1 MACGAIRDRSRF
13 RVKKLTARAEANLA
27 PTSNA
32 TRRVVMK
39 KTIHRTLCSFA
50 IATLIVLATPAWARD
65 DTARFYGTWKTT
77 VVANG
82 QTVTIVSFHDS
93 NGYKNFVRTPT
104 GDVPAGDGS
113 FSAADGKWSS
123 NAAAPNDGG
132 VYHFV
137 GNDTVVATNGAGQ
150 TVTWLRDKSAS
161 ATSPMPAN
169 NSPAVKVPTPV
180 DANTAA
186 NRETGYVPP
195 SGRPGTSVV
204 PQPASAPRATSLSSA
219 PPMSADDASLSPN
232 VKAGFAAL
240 KSGDRVSAW
249 RYFMIDAQK
258 GNSDAEAALGSMLFQ
273 NINPPGTG
281 FYKDC
286 ENWLLKSAKQGN
298 QHGMDMLAQYY
309 FTEGRNIAGGIN
321 PGVNHTRISPQ
332 LQQQADAKFALAR
345 QWFEKSATQGDLY
358 AMGNLAILLDAGLG
372 GPSDP
377 NRAAQLRAQVQKGP
391 DANFAKRVTADPG
404 RLALAAAWQSGHY
417 EDAIKT
423 AQSNAA
429 KGDPS
434 AEALLGRAY
443 YEGLGVAQNYAS
455 ARTWLNKAV
464 AQNNADAMFFL
475 GLMYEHGRGV
485 TQDLDKA
492 LKLFDQA
499 AGLSQGYAKM
509 EAAGM
514 RMQGEINRTT
524 AHSRGSIVES
534 GLSDGMCQAKGG
546 TPIGSSCYVQ
556 FKGNVDPYEYDPNA
570 ESGGGFESPE
580 PAYEPEP
587 EQ

>member
-1 MACGAIRDRSRF
+1 M
-13 RVKKLTARAEANLA
+13 
-27 PTSNA
+27 
-32 TRRVVMK
+32 
-39 KTIHRTLCSFA
+39 KTIHRILRIFA
-50 IATLIVLATPAWARD
+50 SAALIVSATAAHAGD

-82 QTVTIVSFHDS
+82 QTVTIVSIHDAD
-93 NGYKNFVRTPT
+93 GYRNFVRAPT
-104 GDVPAGDGS
+104 GDVPADAGT
-113 FSAADGKWSS
+113 FSAANGKWSS
-123 NAAAPNDGG
+123 SAAFPYNGG

-137 GNDTVVATNGAGQ
+137 GNDMVIATNAAGA
-150 TVTWLRDKSAS
+150 TVTWIRDKSAAS
-161 ATSPMPAN
+161 APA
-169 NSPAVKVPTPV
+169 PVAKGPTAV

-186 NRETGYVPP
+186 NKETGYVPP
-195 SGRPGTSVV
+195 SGRPGTSVA
-204 PQPASAPRATSLSSA
+204 PQPAPAPTATSLSSA
-219 PPMSADDASLSPN
+219 APISADDASLSPN

-240 KSGDRVSAW
+240 KNGDRVTAW
-249 RYFMIDAQK
+249 GDFMTDAQK

-273 NINPPGTG
+273 NTNPPGTG

-286 ENWLLKSAKQGN
+286 EKWLLASANQNN

-309 FTEGRNIAGGIN
+309 YMAGRNIAGGIN
-321 PGVNHTRISPQ
+321 PGVNHTRIPPQ

-345 QWFEKSATQGDLY
+345 QWFEKSAAKGDIY
-358 AMGNLAILLDAGLG
+358 AMENLSILLDAGLG

-377 NRAAQLRAQVQKGP
+377 HRAAQLRAQLQNASDPNVVHRVNTDP
-391 DANFAKRVTADPG
+391 AAK
-404 RLALAAAWQSGHY
+404 ALAAAWQSGHY

-423 AQSNAA
+423 SQANAA
-429 KGDPS
+429 KGDAS

-443 YEGLGVAQNYAS
+443 YEGLGVPRNYPTALE
-455 ARTWLNKAV
+455 WLNKAV
-464 AQNNADAMFFL
+464 AQNSADALFFL

-485 TQDLDKA
+485 AQDLDKA

-499 AGLSQGYAKM
+499 ADHGQGYAKM

-524 AHSRGSIVES
+524 ARARGGIVES

-546 TPIGSSCYVQ
+546 TPNGGSCYIQ

-570 ESGGGFESPE
+570 GSGGGAVE
-580 PAYEPEP
+580 APEP
-587 EQ
+587 ETEQ